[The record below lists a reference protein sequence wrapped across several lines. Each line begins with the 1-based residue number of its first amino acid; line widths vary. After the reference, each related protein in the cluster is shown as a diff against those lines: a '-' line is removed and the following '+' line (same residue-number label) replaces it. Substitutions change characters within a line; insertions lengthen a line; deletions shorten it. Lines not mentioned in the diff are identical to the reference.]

1 MIIVMKTV
9 TFFFLMCTYTTSAQV
24 KVNEIKMKIGSE
36 FHKAKEPDVVF
47 PVIST
52 NNKVV
57 DDKIN
62 FHAIKVLTADDSTTD
77 ISKTLFRSMNE
88 GLAELDYAITLKTN
102 DILSYRLD
110 ARGCGAYCSS
120 YSIYLNFDLQ
130 TGEPLK
136 LEDVINSKDLDS
148 FRSMVLRD
156 KIKALKL
163 EVKEKDSL
171 LSEGT
176 IDSSEYN
183 FVLEHILRC
192 MSEVNTD
199 RFLLLKNEMQIV
211 DPCELPHVMQALQ
224 PVYELEYS
232 YKRITKFIKPVF
244 LEKMKLTPH

>member
-1 MIIVMKTV
+1 MIMIMKTV
-9 TFFFLMCTYTTSAQV
+9 TFFLLMCTYATSAQV
-24 KVNEIKMKIGSE
+24 KVNEIKMKFGSE

-62 FHAIKVLTADDSTTD
+62 FYAIKVLTADDSTTD

-88 GLAELDYAITLKTN
+88 GLAELDYVITLKTK

-120 YSIYLNFDLQ
+120 YSIYLNFDLH

-136 LEDVINSKDLDS
+136 LENVINSKDLDS

-163 EVKEKDSL
+163 GMKEKDSL
-171 LSEGT
+171 LSAGT

-183 FVLEHILRC
+183 FVLEHVLRC

-199 RFLLLKNEMQIV
+199 RFLLFKNEIQIV
-211 DPCELPHVMQALQ
+211 DPCELPHVIQALQ
-224 PVYELEYS
+224 PVYELKYP
-232 YKRITKFIKPVF
+232 YKGIRKFIKPVF
-244 LEKMKLTPH
+244 LER